1 METGRVARPEQTHPS
16 PDEARESVRLELEGI
31 ELDLTEQRILDFE
44 RSWTARPG
52 SKEAAIRA
60 EFGLSTARYY
70 QILSALIDSP
80 VALRTD
86 PLLVRRLQRVRDA
99 RAGAR
104 AARTFR
110 IDPTPTLQ
118 DPTD

>member
-1 METGRVARPEQTHPS
+1 VTARPEHAHA
-16 PDEARESVRLELEGI
+16 PDDDREAVRLELEGI
-31 ELDLTEQRILDFE
+31 ELDDVTEQRILDFE
-44 RSWTARPG
+44 RSWTSRPDG
-52 SKEAAIRA
+52 KDAAIRA

-70 QILSALIDSP
+70 QLLSALIDSP

-110 IDPTPTLQ
+110 TEPTPSLQ

>member
-1 METGRVARPEQTHPS
+1 MARPEH
-16 PDEARESVRLELEGI
+16 ARVSEDASESVRLELEGI
-31 ELDLTEQRILDFE
+31 ELDVTELGVSGQRILDFE

-52 SKEAAIRA
+52 AKEAAIRA

-70 QILSALIDSP
+70 QILSALIDSS
-80 VALRTD
+80 VALRAD

-110 IDPTPTLQ
+110 IEPTPSLQ